1 MDEHKE
7 NIHAKNLSGKMANIK
22 EEEKV
27 GVSAKLASCYY
38 FFFTTFDHIKRHINQ
53 YFYIG
58 ILNCTA
64 NGKLLTIFLFKA
76 MWYMY

>member
-27 GVSAKLASCYY
+27 GVSAKLASCY
-38 FFFTTFDHIKRHINQ
+38 FLPHLITLKD
-53 YFYIG
+53 
-58 ILNCTA
+58 ILI
-64 NGKLLTIFLFKA
+64 TISILGS
-76 MWYMY
+76 